1 MTKIVCFGEV
11 LWDIYPDRIEIGG
24 APFNVYYRLHSLGNN
39 VKIISSIGD
48 DDLGLKAL
56 KFFKKN
62 NLNSEFISI
71 DKKHKT
77 GQVKIHLKSGEPSYD
92 IVDNVAWDFI
102 PITKQHNS
110 ENFDYLIFGSLAIR
124 NDKSFETLKEII
136 RKSKFKILDLNI
148 RQNYYKKYKL
158 DYLLNSSDFLKIN
171 IDELFILRD
180 LFNIKDDETE
190 DIVQKIFSKFN
201 LKYICLTNGSVNS
214 SFFDGNKFIY
224 VDSLRVKSIDNVGAG
239 DNFLASF
246 INEYFIKK
254 NSLKS
259 SLKIASIYGAITTT
273 KKGAVPS
280 INTSEINS
288 YL

>member
-56 KFFKKN
+56 NFFKKN

-71 DKKHKT
+71 DKEHKT
-77 GQVKIHLKSGEPSYD
+77 GQVKIQLESGEPSYN

-102 PITKQHNS
+102 PIKKEYTS
-110 ENFDYLIFGSLAIR
+110 EKLDYLIFGSLAVR
-124 NDKSFETLKEII
+124 KDKSFETLKEII
-136 RKSKFKILDLNI
+136 RKSKFNILDLNI
-148 RQNYYKKYKL
+148 RQEYYKKDKL
-158 DYLLNSSDFLKIN
+158 HYLLNSSDFLKIN
-171 IDELFILRD
+171 MDELFVLRD
-180 LFNIKDDETE
+180 LFNIKYHETE
-190 DIVQKIFSKFN
+190 DIAQKIFSKFN

-214 SFFDGNKFIY
+214 SVFDGNKFIY
-224 VDSLRVKSIDNVGAG
+224 VESLKVESIDNVGAG

-246 INEYFIKK
+246 IDEYFIKK
-254 NSLKS
+254 KPLKS

-273 KKGAVPS
+273 KKGAIPA
-280 INTSEINS
+280 INTSEIK
-288 YL
+288 LFL

>member
-48 DDLGLKAL
+48 DDLGLKAFN
-56 KFFKKN
+56 FFKKN

-71 DKKHKT
+71 DKEHKT
-77 GQVKIHLKSGEPSYD
+77 GQVKIQLESGEPSYN

-102 PITKQHNS
+102 PIKKEYTS
-110 ENFDYLIFGSLAIR
+110 EKLDYLIFGSLAVR
-124 NDKSFETLKEII
+124 KDKSFETLKEII
-136 RKSKFKILDLNI
+136 RKSKFNILDLNI
-148 RQNYYKKYKL
+148 RQEYYKKDKL
-158 DYLLNSSDFLKIN
+158 HYLLNSSDFLKIN
-171 IDELFILRD
+171 MDELFVLRD
-180 LFNIKDDETE
+180 LFNIKYHETE
-190 DIVQKIFSKFN
+190 DIAQKIFSKFN

-214 SFFDGNKFIY
+214 SVFDGNKFIY
-224 VDSLRVKSIDNVGAG
+224 VESLKVESIDNVGAG

-246 INEYFIKK
+246 IDEYFIKK

-273 KKGAVPS
+273 KKGAIPA
-280 INTSEINS
+280 INTSEIKIF
-288 YL
+288 L

>member
-11 LWDIYPDRIEIGG
+11 LWDIYPDRVEIGG

-71 DKKHKT
+71 DKEHKT
-77 GQVKIHLKSGEPSYD
+77 GQVKIQLESGEPSYD

-102 PITKQHNS
+102 PIKKEYTS
-110 ENFDYLIFGSLAIR
+110 EKLDYLIFGSLAVR
-124 NDKSFETLKEII
+124 KDKSFETLKEII
-136 RKSKFKILDLNI
+136 RKSKFNILDLNI
-148 RQNYYKKYKL
+148 RQEYYNKYKL

-171 IDELFILRD
+171 MDELFVLRD
-180 LFNIKDDETE
+180 LFKIKYHETE
-190 DIVQKIFSKFN
+190 DIAQKIFSRFN

-214 SFFDGNKFIY
+214 SVFDGNKFIY
-224 VDSLRVKSIDNVGAG
+224 VESLKVKSIDNVGAG

-273 KKGAVPS
+273 KKGAIPS
-280 INTSEINS
+280 INTNEINS
-288 YL
+288 FL

>member
-48 DDLGLKAL
+48 DDLGLKARN
-56 KFFKKN
+56 FFKKN

-71 DKKHKT
+71 DKEHKT
-77 GQVKIHLKSGEPSYD
+77 GQVKIQLESGEPSYN

-102 PITKQHNS
+102 PIKKEYTS
-110 ENFDYLIFGSLAIR
+110 EKLDYLIFGSLAVR
-124 NDKSFETLKEII
+124 KDKSFETLKEII
-136 RKSKFKILDLNI
+136 RKSKFNILDLNI
-148 RQNYYKKYKL
+148 RQEYYKKDKL
-158 DYLLNSSDFLKIN
+158 HYLLNSSDFLKIN
-171 IDELFILRD
+171 MDELFVLRD
-180 LFNIKDDETE
+180 LFNIKYHETE
-190 DIVQKIFSKFN
+190 DIAQKIFSKFN

-214 SFFDGNKFIY
+214 SVFDGNKFIY
-224 VDSLRVKSIDNVGAG
+224 VESLKVESIDNVGAG

-246 INEYFIKK
+246 IDEYFIKK

-273 KKGAVPS
+273 KKGAIPA
-280 INTSEINS
+280 INTSEIKIF
-288 YL
+288 L